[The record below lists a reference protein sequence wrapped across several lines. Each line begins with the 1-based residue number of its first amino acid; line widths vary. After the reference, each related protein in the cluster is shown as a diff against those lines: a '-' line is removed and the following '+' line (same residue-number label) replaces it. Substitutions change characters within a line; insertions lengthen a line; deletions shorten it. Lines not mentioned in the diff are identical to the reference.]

1 MPKLALTSPVL
12 AIYNAPLTPTP
23 PVTTNAPVV
32 VLVLTVPELAVTLPA
47 LTFPTMYKL
56 GNDDNEDEVLVQ
68 DPYVLLYT

>member
-1 MPKLALTSPVL
+1 MFVVAVPKLALTSPVL

-47 LTFPTMYKL
+47 LTFPTRYKL
-56 GNDDNEDEVLVQ
+56 GDDEKVLVQ
-68 DPYVLLYT
+68 ALVVEL